1 MFKVILQKFCEH
13 PELNERQMSNF
24 PAMYGENTALMEAMG
39 YSSVQSASSHQPGSQ
54 VFTLEF
60 PLD

>member
-1 MFKVILQKFCEH
+1 
-13 PELNERQMSNF
+13 MSNF

>member
-1 MFKVILQKFCEH
+1 
-13 PELNERQMSNF
+13 MSNF

-60 PLD
+60 PLDWMVLHVFYKIHKMLIEIDN